1 MAGDENPLL
10 LRLCDRLIPEIS
22 AKLPGLIAAV
32 LNDLVPINPL
42 TNSIPAAVSQPPAVT
57 ALNDL
62 VVLSVESNKKLVAHD
77 KQDTT
82 TVIQSRSDLS
92 IPGIPSYPL
101 AKGTSNPTIIPSSS
115 VAHTDGESDLAQ
127 APVLAKVAPLKSYAN
142 IVRAA
147 SSTQVS
153 AETLQAM
160 KPVWKGLYLTVA
172 IDEDLHKKGVLEL
185 RDSLIGRVIHA
196 RGDKPLSQED
206 LIKKLG
212 DIWGIRT
219 PCNLIPIGEG
229 YYNIQFSCGDD
240 GEKIFA
246 KRTWKI
252 KSGFLRLQRWVP
264 EFNPYK
270 VSSSVAQNPN
280 IITALASAVGTVI
293 NLDERTT
300 SRSMGRFAQVLVELD
315 LKHDREEYVT
325 YERAGHMSEVYI
337 LASHNSKH
345 SKKKVN
351 TLEPKWVQ
359 RNFRAPKPSKNVDKV
374 APNIPY
380 NNSFGALDG
389 TGLADAAP
397 HSADDPGT
405 GSEIDV
411 GVQAGL
417 ISIQGLEV
425 QLPPIEDHSGT
436 GNSHVNN
443 ISDQPKMS
451 MLTPR
456 MILSRFQGNGEGEAD
471 LVLRL

>member
-22 AKLPGLIAAV
+22 AKLLDLIAAV

-42 TNSIPAAVSQPPAVT
+42 INSIPAAVSQPPTVT
-57 ALNDL
+57 ALNDP

-77 KQDTT
+77 NQDTT
-82 TVIQSRSDLS
+82 TIIQSHSDLS

-101 AKGTSNPTIIPSSS
+101 AKGTSNPTVIPSSS

-127 APVLAKVAPLKSYAN
+127 APVLAKAAPLKSYAN
-142 IVRAA
+142 VVRAA

-160 KPVWKGLYLTVA
+160 KPVRKGLYLTVA
-172 IDEDLHKKGVLEL
+172 IDEDFHKKGVLEL

-219 PCNLIPIGEG
+219 PWNLIPIGEG

-240 GEKIFA
+240 GERIFA
-246 KRTWKI
+246 KRTWQI
-252 KSGFLRLQRWVP
+252 KPGFLRLQQWVP

-270 VSSSVAQNPN
+270 VSSSVAQVWIRISELPLEYWNPN
-280 IITALASAVGTVI
+280 IITALASVVGTVI
-293 NLDERTT
+293 KLDEHTA
-300 SRSMGRFAQVLVELD
+300 SRSMGRFARVLVELN

-337 LASHNSKH
+337 LYERLPEFCKYCAVIGHTTGNCSASHNSKH
-345 SKKKVN
+345 CKNKVN
-351 TLEPKWVQ
+351 ASEPKVTSKTAEPTGGTKQWVQ
-359 RNFRAPKPSKNVDKV
+359 RTFGAPKPSENVDKA
-374 APNIPY
+374 APNIPCS
-380 NNSFGALDG
+380 NSFG
-389 TGLADAAP
+389 
-397 HSADDPGT
+397 
-405 GSEIDV
+405 
-411 GVQAGL
+411 GVC
-417 ISIQGLEV
+417 E
-425 QLPPIEDHSGT
+425 
-436 GNSHVNN
+436 
-443 ISDQPKMS
+443 
-451 MLTPR
+451 
-456 MILSRFQGNGEGEAD
+456 
-471 LVLRL
+471 